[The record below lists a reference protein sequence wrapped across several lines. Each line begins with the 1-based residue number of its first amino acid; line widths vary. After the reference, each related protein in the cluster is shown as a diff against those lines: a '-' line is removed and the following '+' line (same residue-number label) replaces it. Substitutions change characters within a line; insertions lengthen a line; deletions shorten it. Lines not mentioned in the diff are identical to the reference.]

1 MAQLVETHLT
11 QNQETER
18 FVGVRIPLIP
28 QLNLENMATKMTAQ
42 EKKWRAE
49 SDARTLAEAQKIL
62 QDKARSKAAKSAAMN
77 LAKDLESS
85 ATNMKLAAGGRLKK

>member
-1 MAQLVETHLT
+1 
-11 QNQETER
+11 
-18 FVGVRIPLIP
+18 
-28 QLNLENMATKMTAQ
+28 MATKMTAQ

-62 QDKARSKAAKSAAMN
+62 QDKARSKAAKNAAMN

-85 ATNMKLAAGGRLKK
+85 ATNMKLAAGGKLKK

>member
-1 MAQLVETHLT
+1 
-11 QNQETER
+11 
-18 FVGVRIPLIP
+18 
-28 QLNLENMATKMTAQ
+28 MATKKMTAM

-49 SDARTLAEAQKIL
+49 SDARTLAEAQQIL
-62 QDKARSKAAKSAAMN
+62 KDKARSKAAKSAAMN

>member
-1 MAQLVETHLT
+1 MVS
-11 QNQETER
+11 
-18 FVGVRIPLIP
+18 
-28 QLNLENMATKMTAQ
+28 KMTAQ

-77 LAKDLESS
+77 LAKDLEWS
-85 ATNMKLAAGGRLKK
+85 ATNMNLVSGVTLNK

>member
-1 MAQLVETHLT
+1 
-11 QNQETER
+11 
-18 FVGVRIPLIP
+18 
-28 QLNLENMATKMTAQ
+28 MATKMTAQ

-49 SDARTLAEAQKIL
+49 SDATTLAEALKIL
-62 QDKARSKAAKSAAMN
+62 LDKARSKAAKSAAMN